1 MGGHTDSRNGDLCN
15 VPWQATIL
23 DRVNINELYKHVNI
37 HAIAIVNHNGKSLSC
52 SISFAS
58 CSEVS
63 AFEAVQCRHVHN
75 ASTFSDFYFSL
86 RKWFLRV
93 GEKITVVIGTRLVL
107 AIGVTASSFPHS
119 ASETGCRELAKVI
132 AVVRPHLEARARKRR
147 YSV

>member
-15 VPWQATIL
+15 VPWQVATL
-23 DRVNINELYKHVNI
+23 DRVNI
-37 HAIAIVNHNGKSLSC
+37 HALAIVDHNGKSLSC

-93 GEKITVVIGTRLVL
+93 GEKITVAIGTLLVL
-107 AIGVTASSFPHS
+107 ASGVTA
-119 ASETGCRELAKVI
+119 
-132 AVVRPHLEARARKRR
+132 
-147 YSV
+147 YSLPY